1 MKKNNPIFKG
11 FNSPATHQSHVLLN
25 RGFACFTWLPVGSTT
40 AAVAAVAPNRLR
52 IIWGMFEN
60 HISIIHMS

>member
-25 RGFACFTWLPVGSTT
+25 RGFASFTWLLVGSTT
-40 AAVAAVAPNRLR
+40 AAVAPNRLR

-60 HISIIHMS
+60 HISIIHVS